1 MPFKNLNEFIQAL
14 EQAGELLRIKT
25 EVSSELEITEITDR
39 ISKGAVAQNKALLFE
54 KVKGYDMPVLINS
67 LGSYERLNIA
77 FGVKSLD
84 EIADRISDL
93 LDLKVPDGLW
103 GKLSMLPKYAQ
114 VASFPPRMITS
125 SAPCQEVV
133 ITDPSEP
140 MLDKLPILKCWPAD
154 GGPFITLPLV
164 FTKDPV
170 TGARNVGM
178 YRLQK
183 YSNNSTGFHVHWHHD
198 AAEHFQ
204 KARQKARHKAN
215 HKASQE
221 EGQEANQNDTEGKD
235 LAIKSREEVERHGT
249 KLGARAGGR
258 FGGLRKIPVP
268 VAIGAD
274 PALVY
279 AATAPLPSKI
289 DETIFAGFLRGKP
302 VELVKCKTID
312 LEVPAEAEIILE
324 GYVDLDELAWEG
336 PFGDHTGFYS
346 LAGDFPVFRLT
357 AITHRKNPIYMTTI
371 VGRPPQE
378 DCYLGKATERI
389 FLPLLKVIMPEVMD
403 MNLPLEGV
411 FHNCVILK
419 IHKRYPGHAKKIIN
433 AVWGS
438 GQMAFTKFVIVVDQD
453 VNVQDISEVA
463 WRVFANTDPIRDT
476 VFTQG
481 PVDILDHASS
491 LPGLGGKMG
500 IDATVKWT
508 GEGFERDWPNEMI
521 MRNDIKDLVS
531 NKWKDYGFAL

>member
-1 MPFKNLNEFIQAL
+1 MAFKNLSQFIDAL
-14 EQAGELLRIKT
+14 ERAGELVRIKT
-25 EVSSELEITEITDR
+25 EVSAELEITEITDR
-39 ISKGAVAQNKALLFE
+39 VSKEQGTKNKALLFE
-54 KVKGYDMPVLINS
+54 NVKGSNIPVLINS

-77 FGVKSLD
+77 FGVNSLD
-84 EIADRISDL
+84 DIAGRISNL
-93 LDLKVPDGLW
+93 LDLKVPDGLM
-103 GKLSMLPKYAQ
+103 GKLSMLPKLAE
-114 VASFPPRMITS
+114 VASFPPRMFNGT
-125 SAPCQEVV
+125 APCQEVV
-133 ITDPSEP
+133 ITNPDEA

-170 TGARNVGM
+170 TGTRNVGM

-198 AAEHFQ
+198 AAEHYQ
-204 KARQKARHKAN
+204 KAKDKT
-215 HKASQE
+215 E
-221 EGQEANQNDTEGKD
+221 NQTND
-235 LAIKSREEVERHGT
+235 AIKTTKEPERHGT
-249 KLGARAGGR
+249 KIGAR
-258 FGGLRKIPVP
+258 FGGLRKIPVA

-279 AATAPLPSKI
+279 AATAPLPAKI
-289 DETIFAGFLRGKP
+289 DETIFAGFLRKEP
-302 VELVKCKTID
+302 VELVKCKTVD
-312 LEVPAEAEIILE
+312 LEVPAHAEIILE
-324 GYVDLDELAWEG
+324 GYVDLDEFAWEG

-357 AITHRKNPIYMTTI
+357 AMTHRKNPVYMTTI

-453 VNVQDISEVA
+453 VNVHDLSEVA
-463 WRVFANTDPIRDT
+463 WRVFANTDPVRDT

-491 LPGLGGKMG
+491 LPGLGGKIG
-500 IDATVKWT
+500 VDATVKWK
-508 GEGFERDWPNEMI
+508 GEGFERDWPNELVMTD
-521 MRNDIKDLVS
+521 DIKEIVNKKWQDLGLV
-531 NKWKDYGFAL
+531 N

>member
-1 MPFKNLNEFIQAL
+1 
-14 EQAGELLRIKT
+14 
-25 EVSSELEITEITDR
+25 
-39 ISKGAVAQNKALLFE
+39 
-54 KVKGYDMPVLINS
+54 IN
-67 LGSYERLNIA
+67 
-77 FGVKSLD
+77 
-84 EIADRISDL
+84 
-93 LDLKVPDGLW
+93 
-103 GKLSMLPKYAQ
+103 
-114 VASFPPRMITS
+114 FPPRTITGP
-125 SAPCQEVV
+125 APCQEVV
-133 ITDPSEP
+133 ITNPDEA

-164 FTKDPV
+164 FTKDPT
-170 TGARNVGM
+170 TGIRNVGM

-204 KARQKARHKAN
+204 KARKNTDTNQD
-215 HKASQE
+215 ASIKNRQE
-221 EGQEANQNDTEGKD
+221 P
-235 LAIKSREEVERHGT
+235 ERHGT
-249 KLGARAGGR
+249 RIGAR
-258 FGGLRKIPVP
+258 FGGLRKIPVA

-279 AATAPLPSKI
+279 AATAPLPSMI
-289 DETIFAGFLRGKP
+289 DETIFAGFLRNKP

-312 LEVPAEAEIILE
+312 LEVPANAEIILE

-357 AITHRKNPIYMTTI
+357 AMTHRKNPIYMTTI

-378 DCYLGKATERI
+378 DCFLGKATERI
-389 FLPLLKVIMPEVMD
+389 FLPLLKVIMPEVVD

-438 GQMAFTKFVIVVDQD
+438 GQMAFSKFVIVLDHDVDVHD
-453 VNVQDISEVA
+453 LSEVA
-463 WRVFANTDPIRDT
+463 WRVFANTDPVRDT
-476 VFTQG
+476 VTTTG

-500 IDATVKWT
+500 IDATVKWR
-508 GEGFERDWPNEMI
+508 GEGFDRDWPNELLMTDDVKKKVDE
-521 MRNDIKDLVS
+521 MWGLL
-531 NKWKDYGFAL
+531 GF